1 MQVQLKQEIAWRILW
16 TQSCIF
22 LQTIVLHNKH
32 KLEMIFVRMIKQQDH
47 LLTRRTEPVGVKQDL
62 HSLQASG
69 KSHKAHLWYVPRFE
83 LLQNRM
89 DTKGPVPSSIGKLIP
104 GRLLK
109 ALVFLYAFEES
120 QGLRMRNFT
129 WNIFPIKNLLI
140 DALLTPI
147 VESTYL
153 IHGRVRHASWG
164 GSVYT
169 TQSGWAQGQG
179 FPLWVV
185 EGNEVGPLIASTPRA
200 TGVESTVR

>member
-1 MQVQLKQEIAWRILW
+1 MINIVLLVFSTDERLNFLQINFYCTTLVQVQLKQEIAWRILW

-89 DTKGPVPSSIGKLIP
+89 DTKGPVPSSIGKLIS

-120 QGLRMRNFT
+120 QGLRM
-129 WNIFPIKNLLI
+129 LI
-140 DALLTPI
+140 SREI
-147 VESTYL
+147 
-153 IHGRVRHASWG
+153 
-164 GSVYT
+164 
-169 TQSGWAQGQG
+169 
-179 FPLWVV
+179 
-185 EGNEVGPLIASTPRA
+185 
-200 TGVESTVR
+200 